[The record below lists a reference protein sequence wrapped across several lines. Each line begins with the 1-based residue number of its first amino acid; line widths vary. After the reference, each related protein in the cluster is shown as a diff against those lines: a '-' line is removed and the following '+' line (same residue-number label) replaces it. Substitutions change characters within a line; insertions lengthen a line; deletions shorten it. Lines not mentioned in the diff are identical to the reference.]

1 MAAAIAATVVG
12 LSEAGCRRHL
22 QRRQAKIEQR
32 VEGGSGEVNLNTSP
46 QAIFARSAALKNN
59 AEIDMGYLAWRKAVT
74 PQVRAYARQM
84 MGDHTDLNTALDSA
98 ASARGIPLPVE
109 SEDRRADMERLA
121 GLSGLEFDIAY
132 MQEMID
138 SHRLAADIYGMEAQ
152 AGVDPLLR
160 EYAAHAYPVLM
171 AHLEG
176 ASRIMA
182 NLRTNAAGGAARAPG
197 PP

>member
-12 LSEAGCRRHL
+12 LGEAGCRRHL
-22 QRRQAKIEQR
+22 QKRQAKIEQR
-32 VEGGSGEVNLNTSP
+32 VEGRSGEINLNTSP
-46 QAIFARSAALKNN
+46 QAIFARTAALKNN
-59 AEIDMGYLAWRKAVT
+59 AEIDMGYLAWRKAAT

-84 MGDHTDLNTALDSA
+84 MGDHTDLNTALDAA

-121 GLSGLEFDIAY
+121 GLSGMEFDIAY

-138 SHRLAADIYGMEAQ
+138 SHRLAVDIYGLEAQ

-160 EYAAHAYPVLM
+160 EYAAHSYPVLV
-171 AHLEG
+171 AHLEQ
-176 ASRIMA
+176 ANRIMGTLSTPA
-182 NLRTNAAGGAARAPG
+182 VRSAPD